1 VEAGADVLAVGN
13 SVFRAEDGISGAM
26 QRLREATA

>member
-1 VEAGADVLAVGN
+1 VAGN
-13 SVFRAEDGISGAM
+13 SVFRAEDGISQAM